1 MAGLSYSAHLSQ
13 KNSAIN
19 SKAKLSG
26 VAKHNLRKYRS
37 NDYDKENI
45 VILWGTDKLVQDIK
59 KVYRE
64 QFSEAVEEYNKKQ
77 TREERKIHDYFE
89 KTAKSNKDMAVEMI
103 FQIGDKEFWDKNP
116 DKRRR
121 MDVAFKEI
129 LELLQKF
136 APNLVVA
143 NAVIHYDEA
152 SPHMHVV
159 AVPVADGFKKG
170 MSKQGMDFGVY
181 LSPWD
186 MHDERYGT
194 DAYNDYFCN
203 QLTELLTNYGEIFEV
218 WFDGAKGSNAKKFE
232 YDWQRYYDLIRKLQ
246 PKANIAICGPDIR
259 WVGNEGGKSRKS
271 EYSVVPC
278 ALREADR
285 IMALS
290 QQDESQA
297 SSLQKYNQMDEDL
310 GSRKILEK
318 NAYICWFPAEVDVSI
333 RKGWFFHEKDNRN
346 SKSAKKLFKIYLNS
360 VGNNCTLLLNIP
372 PTPQGEIHKKDAKN
386 LKKLGSM
393 IKNITA
399 NPIVYNELGEL
410 TKDNG
415 VLDFDFNDTRK
426 VKYVVLEEDITKSQ
440 RVELFDLYI
449 KKANGKYK
457 RVYKGTVI
465 GSKGQKGKGY
475 PLRYSPKPLKPG
487 Y

>member
-19 SKAKLSG
+19 SKAKLLG

-170 MSKQGMDFGVY
+170 MSKQVSKRKVCTKEFLENVLQGRIREYAEGRSFIWIGEFLKRKKKGRNNDLAVKEYKVKKENEKYEKAVKEVGNLNNEILKKTAEKQIADKKLEETYKEMKKA
-181 LSPWD
+181 
-186 MHDERYGT
+186 
-194 DAYNDYFCN
+194 DAVAQWGIKDIK
-203 QLTELLTNYGEIFEV
+203 EFENKV
-218 WFDGAKGSNAKKFE
+218 AKGPEEPKGLMSAKSYREKIVMPFLAGLNKIFKRIVKMAKSCFAE
-232 YDWQRYYDLIRKLQ
+232 SIELKKKLERVDEDRKTLIRDNDELKWSKEYLEQ
-246 PKANIAICGPDIR
+246 ELDEK
-259 WVGNEGGKSRKS
+259 NERIYELEES
-271 EYSVVPC
+271 EFMLGFFRRFV
-278 ALREADR
+278 
-285 IMALS
+285 
-290 QQDESQA
+290 
-297 SSLQKYNQMDEDL
+297 KDEDYE
-310 GSRKILEK
+310 KIVEMGK
-318 NAYICWFPAEVDVSI
+318 EERENNKFI
-333 RKGWFFHEKDNRN
+333 R
-346 SKSAKKLFKIYLNS
+346 
-360 VGNNCTLLLNIP
+360 
-372 PTPQGEIHKKDAKN
+372 
-386 LKKLGSM
+386 
-393 IKNITA
+393 
-399 NPIVYNELGEL
+399 
-410 TKDNG
+410 
-415 VLDFDFNDTRK
+415 
-426 VKYVVLEEDITKSQ
+426 
-440 RVELFDLYI
+440 
-449 KKANGKYK
+449 
-457 RVYKGTVI
+457 
-465 GSKGQKGKGY
+465 
-475 PLRYSPKPLKPG
+475 
-487 Y
+487 